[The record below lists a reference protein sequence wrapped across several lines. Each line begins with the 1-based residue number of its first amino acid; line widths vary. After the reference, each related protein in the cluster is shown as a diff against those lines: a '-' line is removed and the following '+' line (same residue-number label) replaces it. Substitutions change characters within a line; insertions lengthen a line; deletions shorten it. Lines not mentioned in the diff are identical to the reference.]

1 MDIILSQNYADA
13 ASVNPLVS
21 RYRPRWEFLYDSYSG
36 GETFRNGAYLTRY
49 QLETQNE
56 YNQRLLN
63 TPYDNHPKSIIST
76 YISFLFRTPPERDL
90 GDLEMDAGVPGFL
103 EDADREGRDLDSF
116 MKQAATWANV
126 FGHSWIVM
134 SKANVGAITRAD
146 EIAADNRPYV
156 NLLSPLVVT
165 DFKWTRRL
173 NGAYEL
179 VYFKYVEDSNSS
191 VSVIKE
197 WTMDTI
203 QTTTIN
209 HDKKEIVN
217 RVIEINEL
225 NKIPAVILYNQT
237 STIRGIGISSIEDIA
252 DAARMIYNLTSEA
265 EQGIRLGSHP
275 SLVTTAETNVGS
287 GAGALI
293 HMPPNLDPQLKPY
306 VLEFSGQEVSSV
318 YTAIENIINSIDK
331 MANTGS
337 IRGTEA
343 RVMSG
348 ISREVEFALLN
359 SRLSEMADNIE
370 LAEEQLWKL
379 YAQYQGTTW
388 AGEVEYPDSFSI
400 HDTDNELE
408 QKLNVYKTVEDPK
421 IKQAI
426 VNDIVELLDL
436 EVVEDAGEEMSG
448 NGCPIATQD
457 IAVNLANRQKAI
469 DTAAYGPLNPLL
481 PNTDF
486 WAAKARIWSIEP
498 AMAKKSLCG
507 NCSFFDQTSSMLS
520 CIDQG
525 LSAGG
530 ATGDEWDS
538 IAGGQLGYCEAFDF
552 KCKSTRTCNAWVV
565 GGPITDNTV
574 PPAA

>member
-90 GDLEMDAGVPGFL
+90 GGLEMDAGVPGFL

-165 DFKWTRRL
+165 DFKWTRKP

-197 WTMDTI
+197 WTVDTI

-217 RVIEINEL
+217 RVIEVNEL
-225 NKIPAVILYNQT
+225 GRIPAVILYNQT

-252 DAARMIYNLTSEA
+252 DASRLIYNLTSEA

-293 HMPPNLDPQLKPY
+293 HMPPNLDPALKPY

-388 AGEVEYPDSFSI
+388 DGEVEYPDSFSI

-408 QKLNVYKTVEDPK
+408 QKLNVYKTVEDPQ

-426 VNDIVELLDL
+426 VNDIVDLLDL
-436 EVVEDAGEEMSG
+436 EVLEDAEEMTG
-448 NGCPIATQD
+448 NGCPIAMTDKATNIANHKICVAEANLGPARPSTPGTYWMVRADRLGITEAESRTQTCANCGYYYD
-457 IAVNLANRQKAI
+457 TPAIKSCYSTNNAAGNIPLATEVNPAWENV
-469 DTAAYGPLNPLL
+469 PNP
-481 PNTDF
+481 
-486 WAAKARIWSIEP
+486 A
-498 AMAKKSLCG
+498 
-507 NCSFFDQTSSMLS
+507 
-520 CIDQG
+520 
-525 LSAGG
+525 
-530 ATGDEWDS
+530 
-538 IAGGQLGYCEAFDF
+538 GYCEKWDIT
-552 KCKSTRTCNAWVV
+552 CTPTRTCDTWIP
-565 GGPITDNTV
+565 GGPILN
-574 PPAA
+574 